1 MYEFVA
7 KILLRI
13 HVYGLFQWEY
23 KGKKIIELSV
33 SKLLLQAIVLATVFN
48 LCLLCGPAKSHG
60 VLDGCGQIVTS
71 SLREEE
77 GEDTD
82 DDGASA
88 HDEEGQE
95 VAGVTGRIEVSH
107 GWGQQRPEPG
117 QGGAH
122 AYGDEH
128 PQYYLLNMR
137 NKYFCLGQTQN
148 ICSISCT
155 VRH

>member
-1 MYEFVA
+1 M
-7 KILLRI
+7 
-13 HVYGLFQWEY
+13 
-23 KGKKIIELSV
+23 
-33 SKLLLQAIVLATVFN
+33 
-48 LCLLCGPAKSHG
+48 
-60 VLDGCGQIVTS
+60 TS

-128 PQYYLLNMR
+128 PQFRLSS
-137 NKYFCLGQTQN
+137 KYAEQIFLFG
-148 ICSISCT
+148 SD
-155 VRH
+155 